1 MGDLHHRAFL
11 DEWARVVSQLGLD
24 QPAKPVD
31 LGIGNR
37 GRRAAERDD
46 AGDANDDGSFNVA
59 DAVYEL
65 TWLFSGGP
73 AAPPP
78 VGPNCGSDPTSDSLD
93 CASYDACP

>member
-1 MGDLHHRAFL
+1 VRGDFNSDGSINIA
-11 DEWARVVSQLGLD
+11 DCVSMLAGLFTGG
-24 QPAKPVD
+24 
-31 LGIGNR
+31 LILCL
-37 GRRAAERDD
+37 D